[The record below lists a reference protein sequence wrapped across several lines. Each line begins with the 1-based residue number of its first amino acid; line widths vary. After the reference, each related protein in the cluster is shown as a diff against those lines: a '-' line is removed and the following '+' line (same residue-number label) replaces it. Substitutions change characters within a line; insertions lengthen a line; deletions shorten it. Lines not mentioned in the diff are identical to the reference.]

1 MAVCWITIALQT
13 LNLAV
18 MKILKRSSK
27 KEVTMQNASN
37 LGATGAA
44 AGIAI
49 SEATGTDKKTAA
61 ILGSGITLLITGL
74 ILAFNQE

>member
-1 MAVCWITIALQT
+1 MAVCRITIAVQT
-13 LNLAV
+13 LNLAI

-37 LGATGAA
+37 LGTTGAA

-49 SEATGTDKKTAA
+49 SEVTGTDKKTAA
-61 ILGSGITLLITGL
+61 ILGSGITLLVTGL
-74 ILAFNQE
+74 ILAFSQE